1 MIEVTITKQ
10 GETFLAFE
18 SKGHAG
24 FAEEGRDIICSAV
37 SALTINTVNSID
49 AFTED
54 MIHVHNEEGYLAWE
68 FVSRVNSH
76 EAKLLMD
83 SLVLG
88 LSQIQD
94 NYDKEYLKI
103 TFKEV

>member
-1 MIEVTITKQ
+1 MIEVTVVKRNREYLT
-10 GETFLAFE
+10 FE

-24 FAEEGRDIICSAV
+24 FAEEGKDIICSAV
-37 SALTINTVNSID
+37 SALVVNTVNSID

-54 MIHVHNEEGYLAWE
+54 VMHVSNDEGYLAWE
-68 FVSRVNSH
+68 FLSGTSH
-76 EAKLLMD
+76 ETRLLMD

-94 NYDKEYLKI
+94 NYDKQFLKI
-103 TFKEV
+103 TIKEV

>member
-1 MIEVTITKQ
+1 MIEVTVTKRN
-10 GETFLAFE
+10 GEYIAFE

-24 FAEEGRDIICSAV
+24 FAEAGQDIICSAV
-37 SALTINTVNSID
+37 SALAVNAVNSID

-54 MIHVHNEEGYLAWE
+54 MIHVNLEEGYLEWE
-68 FVSRVNSH
+68 FLSGVSQQSH
-76 EAKLLMD
+76 LLMD

-94 NYDKEYLKI
+94 NYDKQFLKI

>member
-1 MIEVTITKQ
+1 MIQVTVVKRN
-10 GETFLAFE
+10 GEYIAFE

-24 FAEEGRDIICSAV
+24 FSEAGRDIICSAV
-37 SALTINTVNSID
+37 SALTINAVNSID

-54 MIHVHNEEGYLAWE
+54 MIHVKNEEGYLAWE
-68 FVSRVNSH
+68 FLSGNSH
-76 EAKLLMD
+76 ETRLLMD

-94 NYDKEYLKI
+94 NYDKQYLKI
-103 TFKEV
+103 TIKEV